1 MLRSSQ
7 WNSRSISI
15 TIAIADFSNTPGIS
29 PEAKLPPIFS
39 QSKIINSESINRTRY
54 LFRTISIFQY
64 QIINW
69 SKEPWRQ
76 FATNYGAVC
85 GSLEQTKT
93 PTTHTHTRDPRRRQT
108 KHCRSQHKNKGRL
121 FQLIHV
127 LHWKIGVSDKRNCHQ
142 FKILRQN
149 STFVVS
155 LVLNVNTLMYH
166 ANSASDKLYTRC
178 AELRTR

>member
-85 GSLEQTKT
+85 GFPRTNENTNN
-93 PTTHTHTRDPRRRQT
+93 THTHEIQDEDRRSTVGVNTKKTRPTVSANPRPPLEDRRVRQAKLSSVQNTQT
-108 KHCRSQHKNKGRL
+108 K
-121 FQLIHV
+121 
-127 LHWKIGVSDKRNCHQ
+127 LHIRGVISLERDYTVVPRKLS
-142 FKILRQN
+142 FRQAI
-149 STFVVS
+149 
-155 LVLNVNTLMYH
+155 Y
-166 ANSASDKLYTRC
+166 
-178 AELRTR
+178 

>member
-15 TIAIADFSNTPGIS
+15 TIAIADFSNTPGVS

-93 PTTHTHTRDPRRRQT
+93 PTTHTLDKNGSLYDPAGTESWSMLIGVWCSLNNRKGPTVIPANATTVLQI
-108 KHCRSQHKNKGRL
+108 GRL
-121 FQLIHV
+121 LCVGV
-127 LHWKIGVSDKRNCHQ
+127 LDLARLSSVRK
-142 FKILRQN
+142 
-149 STFVVS
+149 
-155 LVLNVNTLMYH
+155 
-166 ANSASDKLYTRC
+166 
-178 AELRTR
+178 